1 MLTYKQKNRKR
12 TILPHYGM
20 EKAVG
25 LRDKTEIAHSFKT
38 RAKFGGT
45 EKKPVK
51 SGKKDGMVL
60 SKSVN
65 IFHRL

>member
-1 MLTYKQKNRKR
+1 
-12 TILPHYGM
+12 M

-60 SKSVN
+60 SKSVKN
-65 IFHRL
+65 LTRL